1 MRGKF
6 QEKLL
11 SELSTPLV
19 TMLLWPELLVPYFAV
34 KKKLQDKLK
43 CIPLSELINWN
54 LKFPN

>member
-19 TMLLWPELLVPYFAV
+19 TMLLWPEILVPYFAV
-34 KKKLQDKLK
+34 KKTARQVKMYSIEWTHKLK
-43 CIPLSELINWN
+43 L
-54 LKFPN
+54 